1 MGSHLCILKC
11 EYIFTGVRMGYII
24 LEGDGW
30 GNINVVQTIWAI
42 DIYYSIHY
50 IYIHIY
56 AYSIQ
61 ICLSIFAARLDA
73 LWFCQQEIHADKDFR
88 LFAAKWWSHA
98 NVSWPP
104 ELAEKKSLPLGFLC
118 PCGLE
123 FWILCSL
130 FNGKMFL
137 KKMQMCLQGSTW
149 QRKSDKKACGGHKT
163 TKHTSLLG
171 NRG

>member
-1 MGSHLCILKC
+1 MWIHIYGGQDGLNYIGGGRLGEHKC
-11 EYIFTGVRMGYII
+11 STNNLSNWYLLFNTLHI
-24 LEGDGW
+24 
-30 GNINVVQTIWAI
+30 
-42 DIYYSIHY
+42 Y
-50 IYIHIY
+50 IYIYIY

-137 KKMQMCLQGSTW
+137 KKMCLQGSTW